1 MANQNNEQCFC
12 QSYYDD
18 NLILRDCSCGKCGFS
33 KQEIRKLEQEIRKLE
48 LEASVP
54 TLEDQREQLEA
65 DIKEVKEILYKLELK
80 LVKLR

>member
-1 MANQNNEQCFC
+1 MT
-12 QSYYDD
+12 
-18 NLILRDCSCGKCGFS
+18 
-33 KQEIRKLEQEIRKLE
+33 EQEIRKLE

>member
-18 NLILRDCSCGKCGFS
+18 NNILRDCSCGKCGFS
-33 KQEIRKLEQEIRKLE
+33 KQEIRKLE

-54 TLEDQREQLEA
+54 TLQDQREQLEA

>member
-1 MANQNNEQCFC
+1 MNEQCFC

-18 NLILRDCSCGKCGFS
+18 NNILRDCSCGKCGLS
-33 KQEIRKLEQEIRKLE
+33 KQEISALE
-48 LEASVP
+48 LEANQP
-54 TLEDQREQLEA
+54 TIQDQREQLEA